1 MCDAASQI
9 PIQNSEVCTSFE
21 FPFLPIFSS
30 LHFLRRQ
37 IGDWWR
43 KFQRVVGL
51 LPARLHWAEE
61 YLPWWNFKRRQ
72 TVMGNYTIPRQT
84 CYDEVVLNNL
94 TLLHKSESTS
104 LILFRR
110 TSIESWEDKL
120 TTPLIETCIPQE
132 TTVNYYAK
140 TVALVL
146 ETSKQVPS
154 MCWGSST
161 RPNMVLFR
169 VVRGICLLRYVWTC
183 RGCCMFVDLIGQQY
197 SSPLLASK
205 LTFWQ
210 KVSTLRSKFS
220 FLASNK
226 TFFKLCNIHDN
237 VKTLQVIKTYYTP
250 GWQTYI
256 NLKQQKQQSDDL
268 CTFLVPLRPAIYM
281 GLI

>member
-84 CYDEVVLNNL
+84 GYDEVVLNNL

-120 TTPLIETCIPQE
+120 TTPLIETCIPPGNDSQLLRKNCSSSPRDLQTSTLNVLRVLYE
-132 TTVNYYAK
+132 TK
-140 TVALVL
+140 HGPFQGCPRHLP
-146 ETSKQVPS
+146 SQVCLDMS
-154 MCWGSST
+154 G
-161 RPNMVLFR
+161 LLY
-169 VVRGICLLRYVWTC
+169 VRGSHWPTV
-183 RGCCMFVDLIGQQY
+183 Q
-197 SSPLLASK
+197 
-205 LTFWQ
+205 
-210 KVSTLRSKFS
+210 
-220 FLASNK
+220 
-226 TFFKLCNIHDN
+226 
-237 VKTLQVIKTYYTP
+237 
-250 GWQTYI
+250 
-256 NLKQQKQQSDDL
+256 
-268 CTFLVPLRPAIYM
+268 
-281 GLI
+281 